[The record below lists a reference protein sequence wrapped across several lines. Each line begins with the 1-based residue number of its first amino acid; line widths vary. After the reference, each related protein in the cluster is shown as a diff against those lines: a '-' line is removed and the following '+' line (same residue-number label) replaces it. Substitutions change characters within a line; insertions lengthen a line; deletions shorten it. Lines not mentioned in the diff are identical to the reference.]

1 MTKRKFYRSQV
12 VVEILSEE
20 PLRNGSFESLLDVH
34 HEITEGHCSGQW
46 QFTVMNEVLDGAGA
60 AKALATQF
68 SDPEFFRLT
77 CDGDD
82 TEP

>member
-1 MTKRKFYRSQV
+1 MTKRKFYKSRV
-12 VVEILSEE
+12 VVEMLSEE
-20 PLRNGSFESLLDVH
+20 PLRNNSFESLLEVH

-46 QFTVMNEVLDGAGA
+46 HFVVLNEVLDGADA
-60 AKALATQF
+60 AKALTMQF

-82 TEP
+82 TEG